1 MPSSPPSMRSSPS
14 VRRPDRMRVVLD
26 TNVCLDAFVFD
37 DPRAAT
43 LVAALAA
50 GTVEAV
56 TRADCRDEW
65 LGVLAYPALKLDEA
79 QRAEAVLRFDRLV
92 TLLDDARSGAAGAT
106 PGVSLP
112 RCRDPDDQ
120 KFLEL
125 AAASGASVLFS
136 RDAEVLRLARRT
148 ARDGLFAIM
157 KPEDWS
163 GPL

>member
-1 MPSSPPSMRSSPS
+1 
-14 VRRPDRMRVVLD
+14 MRVVLD

-37 DPRAAT
+37 DPRAAR

-50 GTVEAV
+50 GDVEAV

-65 LGVLAYPALKLDEA
+65 LAVLRYPVLKLDEA
-79 QRAEAVLRFDRLV
+79 GIAAAVARFDASVSLLSPSLV
-92 TLLDDARSGAAGAT
+92 AV
-106 PGVSLP
+106 PLP

-125 AAASGASVLFS
+125 AAAAGAAVVFS
-136 RDAEVLRLARRT
+136 RDAEVLRLGRRT
-148 ARDGLFAIM
+148 RRDGLFEIV

-163 GPL
+163 FSPSAPAR

>member
-1 MPSSPPSMRSSPS
+1 
-14 VRRPDRMRVVLD
+14 MRVVLD

-37 DPRAAT
+37 DPRVAP

-50 GTVEAV
+50 GDVEAV

-65 LGVLAYPALKLDEA
+65 LAVLRYPALKLDEA
-79 QRAEAVLRFDRLV
+79 AIVAATLRFDASV
-92 TLLDDARSGAAGAT
+92 TVLASEVPRM
-106 PGVSLP
+106 PLP

-125 AAASGASVLFS
+125 AATAGAAVLFS
-136 RDAEVLRLARRT
+136 RDAEVLRLGRR
-148 ARDGLFAIM
+148 ALRDGLFAIV

-163 GPL
+163 LSPPVPAR

>member
-1 MPSSPPSMRSSPS
+1 
-14 VRRPDRMRVVLD
+14 MRVVLD

-43 LVAALAA
+43 LVAALVA
-50 GTVEAV
+50 GNVEAV

-79 QRAEAVLRFDRLV
+79 KRREAAARFDGVV
-92 TLLDDARSGAAGAT
+92 TLLDGVAAGEVVTDVDRDAV
-106 PGVSLP
+106 PCVPLP

-125 AAASGASVLFS
+125 ALASGASVLFS

-148 ARDGLFAIM
+148 VRDGLFEIL
-157 KPEDWS
+157 KPEDWA
-163 GPL
+163 GPA

>member
-1 MPSSPPSMRSSPS
+1 
-14 VRRPDRMRVVLD
+14 VRVVLD

-43 LVAALAA
+43 LVAALIA
-50 GTVEAV
+50 GDVEAV

-79 QRAEAVLRFDRLV
+79 RRREVAALFDRMV
-92 TLLDDARSGAAGAT
+92 TLLVDADAT
-106 PGVSLP
+106 SRASLP

-125 AAASGASVLFS
+125 AVASGAAVVFS

-148 ARDGLFAIM
+148 LREGLFEIL
-157 KPEDWS
+157 KPEDWV
-163 GPL
+163 GLR

>member
-1 MPSSPPSMRSSPS
+1 
-14 VRRPDRMRVVLD
+14 MRVVLD
-26 TNVCLDAFVFD
+26 TNVCLDTFVFD

-50 GTVEAV
+50 GDIEAV

-65 LGVLAYPALKLDEA
+65 LGVLAYPTLRLDEA
-79 QRAEAVLRFDRLV
+79 RRVEAAARFDRLV
-92 TLLDDARSGAAGAT
+92 TLLGTDVDRDAAS
-106 PGVSLP
+106 GVSLP

-125 AAASGASVLFS
+125 AAASGAKVLFS

-148 ARDGLFAIM
+148 ARDGLFDIM
-157 KPEDWS
+157 KPEDWHGLS
-163 GPL
+163 

>member
-1 MPSSPPSMRSSPS
+1 MRI
-14 VRRPDRMRVVLD
+14 VLD

-37 DPRAAT
+37 DPRAAP

-50 GTVEAV
+50 GNVEAV

-79 QRAEAVLRFDRLV
+79 RRAEAAARFDRCV
-92 TLLDDARSGAAGAT
+92 TLLATAPDASCVA
-106 PGVSLP
+106 LP

-125 AAASGASVLFS
+125 AASAGAAILFS

-148 ARDGLFAIM
+148 VRDGLFAILR
-157 KPEDWS
+157 PEDWVFRAE
-163 GPL
+163 PM

>member
-1 MPSSPPSMRSSPS
+1 
-14 VRRPDRMRVVLD
+14 MRVVLD

-43 LVAALAA
+43 LVAALSA
-50 GTVEAV
+50 GAIQAV

-65 LGVLAYPALKLDEA
+65 MGVLAYPALKLDEA
-79 QRAEAVLRFDRLV
+79 RRVEAAVRFDGLV
-92 TLLDDARSGAAGAT
+92 TLLDGVVAGGAGPGDVEPDGVEADAARHAAAR
-106 PGVSLP
+106 VSLP

-125 AAASGASVLFS
+125 ALASGASVLFS

-148 ARDGLFAIM
+148 ARDGLFQIM
-157 KPEDWS
+157 KPEDWA
-163 GPL
+163 GPA

>member
-1 MPSSPPSMRSSPS
+1 
-14 VRRPDRMRVVLD
+14 MRVVLD

-37 DPRAAT
+37 DPRAAR

-50 GTVEAV
+50 GDVEAV

-65 LGVLAYPALKLDEA
+65 LAVLRYPVLKLDEA
-79 QRAEAVLRFDRLV
+79 GIAAAVARFDASV
-92 TLLDDARSGAAGAT
+92 TLLALEAPAM
-106 PGVSLP
+106 PLP

-125 AAASGASVLFS
+125 AAAAGAAVVFS
-136 RDAEVLRLARRT
+136 RDAEVLRLGRRT
-148 ARDGLFAIM
+148 RRDGLFEIA

-163 GPL
+163 FSPSAPVR

>member
-1 MPSSPPSMRSSPS
+1 
-14 VRRPDRMRVVLD
+14 MRVVLD

-37 DPRAAT
+37 DPRAAR

-50 GTVEAV
+50 GDVEAV

-65 LGVLAYPALKLDEA
+65 LAVLRYPVLKLDEA
-79 QRAEAVLRFDRLV
+79 GIAAAVARFDASVSLLSPSLV
-92 TLLDDARSGAAGAT
+92 AV
-106 PGVSLP
+106 PLP

-125 AAASGASVLFS
+125 AAAAGAAVVFS
-136 RDAEVLRLARRT
+136 RDAEVLRLGRRT
-148 ARDGLFAIM
+148 RRDGLFEIV

-163 GPL
+163 FSPSAPVR

>member
-1 MPSSPPSMRSSPS
+1 
-14 VRRPDRMRVVLD
+14 MRVVLD

-43 LVAALAA
+43 LVAALTA

-56 TRADCRDEW
+56 TRVDCRDEW

-79 QRAEAVLRFDRLV
+79 QRAGATLSFDRLV
-92 TLLDDARSGAAGAT
+92 TLLDDAGAQQGAP
-106 PGVSLP
+106 PGVALP

>member
-1 MPSSPPSMRSSPS
+1 
-14 VRRPDRMRVVLD
+14 MRVVLD

-79 QRAEAVLRFDRLV
+79 QRVEAVSRFDRLV
-92 TLLDDARSGAAGAT
+92 TLLDGSGSDEAGAT
-106 PGVSLP
+106 PGASPGVALP

-163 GPL
+163 GPG

>member
-1 MPSSPPSMRSSPS
+1 
-14 VRRPDRMRVVLD
+14 MRVVLD

-43 LVAALAA
+43 LVAALVA
-50 GTVEAV
+50 GDVEAV

-79 QRAEAVLRFDRLV
+79 QRREAAARFDRMV
-92 TLLDDARSGAAGAT
+92 TLLVNADMTSS
-106 PGVSLP
+106 VSLP

-125 AAASGASVLFS
+125 ALASGAAVVFS

-148 ARDGLFAIM
+148 VRDGLFEIL
-157 KPEDWS
+157 KPEDWA
-163 GPL
+163 GPA